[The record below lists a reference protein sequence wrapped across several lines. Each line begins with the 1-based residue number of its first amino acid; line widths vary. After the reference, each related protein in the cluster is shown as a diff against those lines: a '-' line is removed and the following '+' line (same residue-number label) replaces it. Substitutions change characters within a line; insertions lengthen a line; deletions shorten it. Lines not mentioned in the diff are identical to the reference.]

1 DVKLRSRG
9 AQRPSFCLRTGP
21 RNSRGRREGRVSACT
36 RGPRAKRLRKGA
48 KSTGTDGTQPAF
60 PAQWFTAYSA
70 LSSVNQ
76 TLLSP
81 SSARCEC
88 IVANLAPATG
98 RQDHTA
104 SPSASLSFVPR
115 QCCVHRIPHSK
126 SVTTRTPLIE
136 AGRMQVFLISENK
149 KEKYFCTAL
158 LNLSGTLIPLRNFQ
172 FPRMRFRAQRSALRA
187 DGQKNELMF
196 DLPDKQNLVLFGALL
211 ATRLTLG
218 P

>member
-1 DVKLRSRG
+1 
-9 AQRPSFCLRTGP
+9 
-21 RNSRGRREGRVSACT
+21 
-36 RGPRAKRLRKGA
+36 
-48 KSTGTDGTQPAF
+48 
-60 PAQWFTAYSA
+60 
-70 LSSVNQ
+70 
-76 TLLSP
+76 
-81 SSARCEC
+81 
-88 IVANLAPATG
+88 
-98 RQDHTA
+98 
-104 SPSASLSFVPR
+104 
-115 QCCVHRIPHSK
+115 
-126 SVTTRTPLIE
+126 
-136 AGRMQVFLISENK
+136 MQVFLISENK